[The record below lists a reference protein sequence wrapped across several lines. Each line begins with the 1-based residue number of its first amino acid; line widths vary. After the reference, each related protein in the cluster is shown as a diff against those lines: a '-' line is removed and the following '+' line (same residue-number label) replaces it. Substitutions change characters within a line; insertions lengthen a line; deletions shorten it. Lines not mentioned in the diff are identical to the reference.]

1 MTDRIDFVCARPDH
15 QGFEPNDSVTMH
27 EDRWAYCPSGTD
39 ERHQWQ
45 PTGGMA
51 LEDLKRFTARHPIKP
66 LDRSHKPSA

>member
-1 MTDRIDFVCARPDH
+1 
-15 QGFEPNDSVTMH
+15 MH